1 MQSRCFAHCD
11 DIPYCDRSKFCE
23 SLYVLQTHGLA
34 GGCWDQR
41 LQSNTDRCGGPLFI
55 VSIRFFLKESKNGL
69 CSVAY
74 DRLFFVFR
82 CFLFLFLNV
91 PCLGIAL
98 GLGLRNEAL
107 IECIKMAP
115 INMHDTICSMLIRRG
130 CATEALALTGLSFD
144 RLIECIVRFDLKQ
157 NAIEVFESIARSE
170 YLSLDSPSSAITLLL
185 YLAHSGLLPGGRSAY
200 AGFVKRYARCHDDVS
215 LALLHES
222 IIASKRAGTKTIELP
237 PVFSGLLSDIII

>member
-1 MQSRCFAHCD
+1 M
-11 DIPYCDRSKFCE
+11 YCKPIGWLEVVGIRGS
-23 SLYVLQTHGLA
+23 SLIL
-34 GGCWDQR
+34 
-41 LQSNTDRCGGPLFI
+41 TDAEG
-55 VSIRFFLKESKNGL
+55 RFSSFP
-69 CSVAY
+69 
-74 DRLFFVFR
+74 FVFSSR
-82 CFLFLFLNV
+82 SQKTGYAPLLMTGYFLSFDVFFFFLNV

-200 AGFVKRYARCHDDVS
+200 AGFVKRYARCHDDIS